1 MNKLIKVLLFSIPLP
16 SKAFQ
21 SPAVQKSFP
30 DASFSLF
37 LVAEGC
43 GSQSSA
49 YRRSDVWCVLIGL
62 LASHGADAPITAHHA
77 EGRWNRI
84 HSHGCLSQLQISFL
98 SFARPEI
105 GWVFSFINYG
115 VGPLSFL
122 SLSLLHFSRRRKGL
136 LCREIWRWTIVDFF
150 VPWSSRS
157 MDWFFSV
164 FLRRKLHG

>member
-1 MNKLIKVLLFSIPLP
+1 MHHV
-16 SKAFQ
+16 
-21 SPAVQKSFP
+21 FP
-30 DASFSLF
+30 
-37 LVAEGC
+37 VAEGF

-122 SLSLLHFSRRRKGL
+122 SLSLLHFSRRRKDL

-157 MDWFFSV
+157 MDWFFCLSQTKV
-164 FLRRKLHG
+164 TRIDGSNQLLKEVMLGNSSGLLENSTTTPI

>member
-30 DASFSLF
+30 VSRYIFQ
-37 LVAEGC
+37 C
-43 GSQSSA
+43 ICCYGSQSSA
-49 YRRSDVWCVLIGL
+49 YRRPDVWCVLIGL
-62 LASHGADAPITAHHA
+62 LVSHGADAPITAHHA

-84 HSHGCLSQLQISFL
+84 HSHGCLSQLRISFL
-98 SFARPEI
+98 SFAGPEI

-122 SLSLLHFSRRRKGL
+122 SLSLLHFSRRPKDL
-136 LCREIWRWTIVDFF
+136 LCREIWRWTIVEFF

-164 FLRRKLHG
+164 FHRRKLYR